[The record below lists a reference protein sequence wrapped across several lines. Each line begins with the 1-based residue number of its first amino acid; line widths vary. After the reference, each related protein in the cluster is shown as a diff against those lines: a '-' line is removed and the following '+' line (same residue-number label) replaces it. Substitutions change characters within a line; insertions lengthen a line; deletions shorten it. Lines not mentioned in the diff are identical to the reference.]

1 MATLSRTSSPLG
13 TDGRDAAGIQRWFE
27 ANAALGAS
35 IVNKPVRPTP
45 SNIGVGIV
53 ALSDQ
58 TGLSPAVMA
67 GLVALESAWW
77 QSDISQIKNNP
88 SGHGAENDDPFG
100 KATTFKTPAE
110 GLRVTYAHMMVYI
123 GVNVGYWQQ
132 FDDRAHLVIAKGWSG
147 SVKELWHLEQKWAWS
162 DPTIYFN
169 TALEQRYGAKIA
181 ARGNSLLRSLILEPA
196 VNPTDRMIS
205 LLRQQGFDVHDVRG
219 QLPVNPNPSLRYTTM
234 PLSNVQYWIQHWT
247 GDSFGDTTL
256 DTILGSNQPG
266 RDIRPDLSVDEEKK
280 LLKWYANYHISR
292 DGNSWGGLAY
302 GTLVFPSGRVY
313 VAWNIG
319 TKTYHAFNANG
330 VSYAL
335 CCPNANSAAPFP
347 RQLLALHAIWDIL
360 CYETPE
366 CPAGKAQLIGH
377 TEAKS
382 IDTRNQTSCPGT
394 FLPHVQSYRASP
406 PPGETPDPPIEPVG
420 DPNALKIQ
428 NGNREIWV
436 VNLVDEDIMMLDL
449 FRSKGDV
456 EICGLP
462 MDGMRL
468 RDDGVYV
475 QPFENVELEIWPGG
489 WGYHPG
495 PHGRFGGAVRR
506 LMEENARLRAVVAH
520 AGDDQ

>member
-1 MATLSRTSSPLG
+1 
-13 TDGRDAAGIQRWFE
+13 
-27 ANAALGAS
+27 
-35 IVNKPVRPTP
+35 
-45 SNIGVGIV
+45 
-53 ALSDQ
+53 
-58 TGLSPAVMA
+58 
-67 GLVALESAWW
+67 
-77 QSDISQIKNNP
+77 
-88 SGHGAENDDPFG
+88 
-100 KATTFKTPAE
+100 
-110 GLRVTYAHMMVYI
+110 
-123 GVNVGYWQQ
+123 
-132 FDDRAHLVIAKGWSG
+132 
-147 SVKELWHLEQKWAWS
+147 
-162 DPTIYFN
+162 
-169 TALEQRYGAKIA
+169 
-181 ARGNSLLRSLILEPA
+181 
-196 VNPTDRMIS
+196 
-205 LLRQQGFDVHDVRG
+205 
-219 QLPVNPNPSLRYTTM
+219 
-234 PLSNVQYWIQHWT
+234 
-247 GDSFGDTTL
+247 
-256 DTILGSNQPG
+256 
-266 RDIRPDLSVDEEKK
+266 
-280 LLKWYANYHISR
+280 
-292 DGNSWGGLAY
+292 
-302 GTLVFPSGRVY
+302 
-313 VAWNIG
+313 
-319 TKTYHAFNANG
+319 
-330 VSYAL
+330 
-335 CCPNANSAAPFP
+335 
-347 RQLLALHAIWDIL
+347 LHAIWDIL